1 MTERYQPPSSFLQAL
16 IDADEPLTN
25 GDDAEVNLLRL
36 IDLIDDADPANR
48 DWATLLLS
56 QEEIDAPQVRAA
68 LLHAAEDENN
78 CVRAE
83 AILGLARRDKA
94 LSLPILQRE
103 LSGPF
108 VPLAIFEAAA
118 LVAHPSLVS
127 DLSAFAKP
135 CGDSFLDYMSLK
147 ALQACQAAER
157 HGS

>member
-1 MTERYQPPSSFLQAL
+1 MTERYQPSSSFLQAF

-25 GDDAEVNLLRL
+25 SDDDDANLLCL

-56 QEEIDAPQVRAA
+56 QDELDTPQVRAA

-78 CVRAE
+78 VVRAE
-83 AILGLARRDKA
+83 AILGLALRDKSLA
-94 LSLPILQRE
+94 LPLLQRE

-127 DLSAFAKP
+127 DLSSFAKP
-135 CGDSFLDYMSLK
+135 CGDSFLDDASLE
-147 ALQACQAAER
+147 ALHACQAAEL
-157 HGS
+157 HGG